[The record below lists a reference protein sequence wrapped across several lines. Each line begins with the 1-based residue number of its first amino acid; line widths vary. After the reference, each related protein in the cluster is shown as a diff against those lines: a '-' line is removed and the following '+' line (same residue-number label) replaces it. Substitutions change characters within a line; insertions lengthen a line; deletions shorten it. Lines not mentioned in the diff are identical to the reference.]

1 MFRTKSIAITLA
13 VGLLAALVAAAISKS
28 VSKPAPKDDKPAL
41 EFALREVVRPT
52 WAPMEDQLEIS
63 GPLVAPG
70 TAVVRA
76 KAAATLVSLSVAEG
90 SRVQRGQSLGQLDFT
105 ELNHRVAER
114 TAQWDAARAN
124 WLQAER
130 AHAQNERLSAQRFIS
145 DAALYVSR
153 STLDTAR
160 AQAVAAEAAL
170 NTLKSSAKEAALVAP
185 IAGIVSKRHVL
196 PGEKLSLE
204 QPVVTLI
211 DLATLEL
218 AGVVG
223 IHEVSRVRPGMP
235 VEVRVEGVERQ
246 VRGQISRV
254 APAAEPGTRSI
265 GVVVSLPNARE
276 ELRAGMF
283 ATARLQLADPQ
294 PRLTLPSSAISM
306 VSGQSTVWVIADGRL
321 QRRAVQLGRRD
332 AQADR
337 VEVLDGLKADATVLA
352 VKFDNLREGG
362 IASVKPASSAS
373 PASAA
378 AASAPSN

>member
-145 DAALYVSR
+145 DAALDVSR
-153 STLDTAR
+153 SALDTAR

-378 AASAPSN
+378 AASAPSK

>member
-145 DAALYVSR
+145 DAALDVSR

>member
-130 AHAQNERLSAQRFIS
+130 AHGQNERLSAQRFIS
-145 DAALYVSR
+145 DAALDVSR
-153 STLDTAR
+153 SALDTAR

-276 ELRAGMF
+276 DLRAGMF

>member
-145 DAALYVSR
+145 DAALDVSR
-153 STLDTAR
+153 SALDTAR

>member
-1 MFRTKSIAITLA
+1 MFKTKSIAITLA
-13 VGLLAALVAAAISKS
+13 IGLLAALVAAAISKS

-41 EFALREVVRPT
+41 EFSLQEVVRPT
-52 WAPMEDQLEIS
+52 WVPMEDQLEIS

-76 KAAATLVSLSVAEG
+76 KAAATLLSLSVAEG
-90 SRVQRGQSLGQLDFT
+90 SRVQRGQLLGQLDFT

-114 TAQWDAARAN
+114 TAQWEAARAN
-124 WLQAER
+124 WAQAER
-130 AHAQNERLSAQRFIS
+130 AHAQSERLSAQRFIS
-145 DAALYVSR
+145 DAALDVSR

-170 NTLKSSAKEAALVAP
+170 NTLKASAKEAALLAP
-185 IAGIVSKRHVL
+185 ISGIVSKRHVV

-218 AGVVG
+218 AGAVG

-246 VRGQISRV
+246 VKGQISRV

-265 GVVVSLPNARE
+265 GVVVSLPNPRE

-294 PRLTLPSSAISM
+294 PRLTLPSSAISV
-306 VSGQSTVWVIADGRL
+306 VSGQSTVWLIADGRL

-337 VEVLDGLKADATVLA
+337 VEVLEGLKVDATVLA

-362 IASVKPASSAS
+362 LASVKPASTAS

-378 AASAPSN
+378 AAAVPSK

>member
-1 MFRTKSIAITLA
+1 MFRTKSIAIVLA
-13 VGLLAALVAAAISKS
+13 IGLLAALVAAAISKS

-41 EFALREVVRPT
+41 EFALQEVVRPT
-52 WAPMEDQLEIS
+52 WAPMGDQLEIS

-76 KAAATLVSLSVAEG
+76 KAAATLLSLTVAEG
-90 SRVQRGQSLGQLDFT
+90 SRVQRGQLLGQLDFT

-114 TAQWDAARAN
+114 TAQWEAARAN
-124 WLQAER
+124 WVQAER
-130 AHAQNERLSAQRFIS
+130 AHAQNERLSSQRFIS
-145 DAALYVSR
+145 DAALDVSR

-185 IAGIVSKRHVL
+185 ISGIVSKRHVV

-235 VEVRVEGVERQ
+235 VEVRVEGVERP
-246 VRGQISRV
+246 VKGQISRI

-378 AASAPSN
+378 AASAPSK

>member
-130 AHAQNERLSAQRFIS
+130 AHGQNERLSAQRFIS
-145 DAALYVSR
+145 DAALDVSR
-153 STLDTAR
+153 SALDTAR